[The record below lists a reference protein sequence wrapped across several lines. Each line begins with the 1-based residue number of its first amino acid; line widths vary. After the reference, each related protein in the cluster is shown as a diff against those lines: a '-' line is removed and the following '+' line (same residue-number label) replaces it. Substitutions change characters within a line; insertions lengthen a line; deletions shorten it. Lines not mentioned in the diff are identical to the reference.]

1 MLPQRLRW
9 VLDQAFGHDSL
20 MNHWSLFGSGD
31 AYQKLN
37 YFVQR
42 FGYTDEWHL
51 GQSLKYATGG
61 LTPLTE
67 EGCMQWPKVGDRANA
82 ILVDAV
88 SSAYLIARKCPI
100 STVIAQ
106 GVVVH
111 QVEMVQKGHCDEYMV
126 NKCPIRSQRASVSSV

>member
-1 MLPQRLRW
+1 MLD
-9 VLDQAFGHDSL
+9 VAFGHDSL
-20 MNHWSLFGSGD
+20 MDHWSLFGSGD
-31 AYQKLN
+31 TYQKLN

-61 LTPLTE
+61 LTSLTE

-111 QVEMVQKGHCDEYMV
+111 QVEMVQKGAL
-126 NKCPIRSQRASVSSV
+126 R

>member
-20 MNHWSLFGSGD
+20 MDHWSLFGSGD
-31 AYQKLN
+31 TYQKLN

-51 GQSLKYATGG
+51 GQSLKCATGG

-111 QVEMVQKGHCDEYMV
+111 QVEMVQKGAL
-126 NKCPIRSQRASVSSV
+126 R